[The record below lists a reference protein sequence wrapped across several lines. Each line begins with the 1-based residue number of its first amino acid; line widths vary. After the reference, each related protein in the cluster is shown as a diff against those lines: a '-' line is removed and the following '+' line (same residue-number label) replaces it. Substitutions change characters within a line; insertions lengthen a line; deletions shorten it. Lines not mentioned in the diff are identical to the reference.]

1 MIDKESTSEII
12 EDTVFDKQLKK
23 LVKLHKNDIL
33 VKSERY
39 YVKSEFKLAEQNIL
53 TNYPKA
59 CLNADQEALALLGN
73 IEHKLGKSDLAKEYF
88 KKALSIPGRHVV
100 YVKDCLGVCYYFLK
114 DYRKACVYFGE
125 ATNQEIKNI
134 TYHLHYAYATEK
146 RIEEVKEG
154 LTTMKDKNEKTKL
167 NEELIILKEQ
177 VKEEYSQILRINS
190 DHYETLLNFGVY
202 EAREGHLE
210 EAEKLFNQALKIKE
224 GDFTL
229 FFNMGNIQLKWQK
242 IKNAIDFYEKAIN
255 IIGIENTTVKILV
268 PYMVALCKIDEWP
281 KVEKVTR
288 RILKLDKKNMKALA
302 MFTRSLRE
310 NRKYEDLEAIYEKIR
325 KKVSD
330 VESKVGKSNN
340 NSNSKLPDCFKKI
353 NKKLKEKMLEVNHLK
368 KFHEENIQNVYN
380 DNNNNGFLDENTSK
394 TNINNNNDISNSN
407 SNNTSNNK
415 YLNNKLRNVDNTNTN
430 ANDDDN
436 SINMNT
442 VIALGYTGK
451 AAEDFIN
458 KINKDP
464 TNIESIFGKAMVYF
478 KEEKF
483 TKAEKTF
490 EQILNINKKYNTQI
504 IYERLGDIALKHYNN
519 TAKALQLYHKSL
531 KIQPNEILYIKIGR
545 CYEMEG
551 KFKKALHEYK
561 NSNEINPNLVW
572 STFHIGCVLAK
583 MKKPEALDYLRSA
596 YEKEKENVDILSH
609 YADELVKSEPKENI
623 QLGIEILERAKEFYI
638 GNVEILCS
646 LAIGYEKMNR
656 IDDAISLLE
665 QANNYPAFFNNE
677 FRLYQLAYYYE
688 KNKNYTKAVEYFKNV
703 LVINNESVRS
713 LLHLGIIFK
722 TAKEYKKAF
731 KCFRSIL
738 EIEPNNTVANY
749 GLGRIYQIMNDH
761 DDEAIEHYLHC
772 VKTDPKNIKSYVQ
785 LGITYLKNKDYKNAE
800 KYLLKAHQLD
810 NNNILCLVALGN
822 VYQEIKDFDKAETYL
837 KNALQIDHNDVNALS
852 SYGDVLFSTK
862 KYDEA
867 IKKYEKALKFSEIA
881 EVHFNLGHCY
891 YLIEQFDYAVSHY
904 INALKIK
911 KNTRHDYYYYL
922 GCALLANGRLRDAVK
937 CFKGAIKLN
946 KNISVYYY
954 NLANAYYL
962 FKKYVKGIKQL
973 ERCLQ
978 VENANTAKGKG
989 SGVNIRDV
997 NLLMFKCY
1005 FAMPKLNED
1014 KCDKILKTLL
1024 KDEPKNIEVLDY
1036 VACLQE
1042 KTNKVNEAIAT
1053 YEKII
1058 QIDSQNQNAISA
1070 LERLKQQ

>member
-1 MIDKESTSEII
+1 MIDKNSIAEII
-12 EDTVFDKQLKK
+12 EPTVYDKQLKK

-53 TNYPKA
+53 THYPKA
-59 CLNADQEALALLGN
+59 CLNADQEALSLLGN
-73 IEHKLGKSDLAKEYF
+73 IEHKLGQFELAEEYF
-88 KKALSIPGRHVV
+88 KKALAIPGHYTV
-100 YVKDCLGVCYYFLK
+100 YVKDCLGVCYYFLN

-125 ATNQEIKNI
+125 ATNQDIKNI
-134 TYHLHYAYATEK
+134 TYHLHFAYATEK
-146 RIEEVKEG
+146 QIHNVKNE
-154 LTTMKDKNEKTKL
+154 LHSFKEKIEKTKL
-167 NEELIILKEQ
+167 NEELVILKEQ
-177 VKEEYSQILRINS
+177 VKEEYSQILRLDP

-210 EAEKLFNQALKIKE
+210 EAEKLFNQALKIRE

-255 IIGIENTTVKILV
+255 IIGIENTTEKILA

-302 MFTRSLRE
+302 MYTRSLRE
-310 NRKYEDLEAIYEKIR
+310 NRKYEDLEAIYEKIK

-330 VESKVGKSNN
+330 VENKLSKSNQN
-340 NSNSKLPDCFKKI
+340 GKLPDCFKKI

-368 KFHEENIQNVYN
+368 KFCEENIQNVHN
-380 DNNNNGFLDENTSK
+380 DNNNNMSNTNFLDEHNSK
-394 TNINNNNDISNSN
+394 GNSNATTTNNND
-407 SNNTSNNK
+407 NK
-415 YLNNKLRNVDNTNTN
+415 QAGNKKAKNVDDSSN
-430 ANDDDN
+430 ANANEEDS

-451 AAEDFIN
+451 AAEEFIE

-464 TNIESIFGKAMVYF
+464 NNIDSLFGIAMVYF

-490 EQILNINKKYNTQI
+490 EQILSTDKNYKTQI
-504 IYERLGDIALKHYNN
+504 IYERLGDIALKHHNN
-519 TAKALQLYHKSL
+519 TTKALQLYHKSL
-531 KIQPNEILYIKIGR
+531 KVQPNEILYIKIGR

-551 KFKKALHEYK
+551 KFKKALQEYK
-561 NSNEINPNLVW
+561 NSNELNPNLVW

-583 MKKPEALDYLRSA
+583 MKSPEALDYLKAA

-609 YADELVKSEPKENI
+609 YADELVKSEPKDNI
-623 QLGIEILERAKEFYI
+623 QLGIEILEKAKEFYI

-656 IDDAISLLE
+656 IDEAISLLE

-800 KYLLKAHQLD
+800 QYLMQAHQLD
-810 NNNILCLVALGN
+810 NSNILCLVALGN
-822 VYQEIKDFDKAETYL
+822 VFQELKEFDKAETYL
-837 KNALQIDHNDVNALS
+837 QNALQIDSNDVNALS
-852 SYGDVLFSTK
+852 SYGDVLFSMK

-891 YLIEQFDYAVSHY
+891 YLNEQFDYAVSHY

-946 KNISVYYY
+946 KHISVYYY

-962 FKKYVKGIKQL
+962 FRKYGKGIKQL
-973 ERCLQ
+973 EKCLHI
-978 VENANTAKGKG
+978 ENANVAKGRG
-989 SGVNIRDV
+989 SCVNIRDV

-1005 FAMPKLNED
+1005 LVMPKLHED
-1014 KCDKILKTLL
+1014 KCDKIIKALL
-1024 KDEPKNIEVLDY
+1024 KDEPNSVELLDY
-1036 VACLQE
+1036 LACFQE
-1042 KTNKVNEAIAT
+1042 KANKPNEAIAT